1 MIGYYIHHLGRG
13 HLRQAQCIAAH
24 LTDEVTGLSSVPEP
38 ADWPGKWV
46 TLPRDDTRG
55 AAREPTA
62 GGHLHWAP
70 LGDAGLRDRM
80 AAIAGWIQ
88 MARPSV
94 IVVDVSV
101 EVSML
106 VRLMGVPVV
115 IPALP
120 GSRSDPAHRLGYGIA
135 EQVIAPWPAF
145 ISPALVGRGR
155 EAMDRIEHVGA
166 FSRFDGRPAVR
177 RSRHQGPTVLVF
189 MGEGGTGI
197 TASDVHRAAAGTPG
211 WTWTALGGSAHC
223 WEEDPWPALCQADV
237 VVTHAGLSALAEVA
251 AARKPA
257 IVIPQHRPHEEQAT
271 TARALA
277 AAGLAVTAGSWPASQ
292 CWDALLSTAL
302 DLGGDRWSAWSPGTG
317 AQQAAA
323 LIQTQRKPAFP
334 CAAR

>member
-1 MIGYYIHHLGRG
+1 VIGYYIHHLGRG

-46 TLPRDDTRG
+46 TLPRDDTAS

-101 EVSML
+101 EVSTL
-106 VRLMGVPVV
+106 ARLMGVPVV

-145 ISPALVGRGR
+145 ISPALIGRSA

-166 FSRFDGRPAVR
+166 FSRFDGRPAAPR
-177 RSRHQGPTVLVF
+177 RHPRRPAVLVF
-189 MGEGGTGI
+189 MGQGGTGV
-197 TASDVHRAAAGTPG
+197 TNSDVHQAAARTPG

-257 IVIPQHRPHEEQAT
+257 IVIPQHRPHKEQAT

-277 AAGLAVTAGSWPASQ
+277 AAGLAVTADSWPASQ
-292 CWDALLSTAL
+292 CWNALLSTAL
-302 DLGGDRWSAWSPGTG
+302 DLGGDQWSAWSPGTG
-317 AQQAAA
+317 ARQAAE
-323 LIQTQRKPAFP
+323 LIQTHRKPAFP
-334 CAAR
+334 CAVP